1 MIIKEKILQVDDL
14 SLHYKLS
21 RGLFKSSILIKA
33 VDNISFSLFDGETL
47 GIVGESGSGKSSLC
61 RLILKLIGKTSGSI
75 KWFNK
80 DIYSLNFSDL
90 REFRKSVQIIFQD
103 PYGSLD
109 PRMTIGK
116 IIAEPL
122 DIYNKTLKNN
132 EKEEIV
138 RNVMKDVGLSNELFN
153 RYPHELSGGQCQRV
167 GIARSL
173 INKPSVLICDE
184 PVSALDLSIQ
194 AQILDLIKL
203 LKEKYKLT
211 IFTDISCGY
220 CRLLHSEIDSYL
232 KEGLTINYLAFPRD
246 GLNGSVYKDM
256 MSAWCSKNPKQSL
269 TKLKNGEEI
278 EELQCNNPVSDHFR
292 KGSLLGITGTP
303 TIILEDGRKFSGYIP
318 ANELIKIIENG

>member
-1 MIIKEKILQVDDL
+1 MINKEKILQVDDL
-14 SLHYKLS
+14 SLYYKLS

-80 DIYSLNFSDL
+80 DIY
-90 REFRKSVQIIFQD
+90 
-103 PYGSLD
+103 GSLD

-122 DIYNKTLKNN
+122 DIYNKTLKNKQ
-132 EKEEIV
+132 KEEIV

-194 AQILDLIKL
+194 AQILDIIK
-203 LKEKYKLT
+203 
-211 IFTDISCGY
+211 
-220 CRLLHSEIDSYL
+220 
-232 KEGLTINYLAFPRD
+232 
-246 GLNGSVYKDM
+246 
-256 MSAWCSKNPKQSL
+256 
-269 TKLKNGEEI
+269 
-278 EELQCNNPVSDHFR
+278 
-292 KGSLLGITGTP
+292 
-303 TIILEDGRKFSGYIP
+303 
-318 ANELIKIIENG
+318 

>member
-33 VDNISFSLFDGETL
+33 VDNICFSLFDGETL
-47 GIVGESGSGKSSLC
+47 GIVGASGSGKSSLC

-122 DIYNKTLKNN
+122 DIYNKTLKNKQ
-132 EKEEIV
+132 KEEIV
-138 RNVMKDVGLSNELFN
+138 INVMKDVGLSDELFN

-194 AQILDLIKL
+194 AQILDLIEL

-211 IFTDISCGY
+211 VIFVSHDLSIVKSICD
-220 CRLLHSEIDSYL
+220 RVI
-232 KEGLTINYLAFPRD
+232 
-246 GLNGSVYKDM
+246 V
-256 MSAWCSKNPKQSL
+256 
-269 TKLKNGEEI
+269 LKNGNIVESNYTDI
-278 EELQCNNPVSDHFR
+278 LFNNPNSDYT
-292 KGSLLGITGTP
+292 KKLISSVP
-303 TIILEDGRKFSGYIP
+303 SPIP
-318 ANELIKIIENG
+318 IK

>member
-138 RNVMKDVGLSNELFN
+138 INVMKDVGLSNELF
-153 RYPHELSGGQCQRV
+153 L
-167 GIARSL
+167 SL
-173 INKPSVLICDE
+173 IHI
-184 PVSALDLSIQ
+184 
-194 AQILDLIKL
+194 
-203 LKEKYKLT
+203 
-211 IFTDISCGY
+211 
-220 CRLLHSEIDSYL
+220 
-232 KEGLTINYLAFPRD
+232 
-246 GLNGSVYKDM
+246 
-256 MSAWCSKNPKQSL
+256 
-269 TKLKNGEEI
+269 
-278 EELQCNNPVSDHFR
+278 
-292 KGSLLGITGTP
+292 
-303 TIILEDGRKFSGYIP
+303 
-318 ANELIKIIENG
+318 

>member
-122 DIYNKTLKNN
+122 DIYNKTLKNKQ
-132 EKEEIV
+132 KEEIV
-138 RNVMKDVGLSNELFN
+138 INVMKDVGLSDELFN

-194 AQILDLIKL
+194 AQILNFVSHDLSIIKS
-203 LKEKYKLT
+203 
-211 IFTDISCGY
+211 ICDRVI
-220 CRLLHSEIDSYL
+220 
-232 KEGLTINYLAFPRD
+232 
-246 GLNGSVYKDM
+246 V
-256 MSAWCSKNPKQSL
+256 
-269 TKLKNGEEI
+269 LKNG
-278 EELQCNNPVSDHFR
+278 N
-292 KGSLLGITGTP
+292 
-303 TIILEDGRKFSGYIP
+303 
-318 ANELIKIIENG
+318 IIESNDTDILFSNPNSDYTKKLISSVPSPIPIK